1 MINAGVLALQ
11 ERVKTKSGLEY
22 QDVVPGQGPS
32 PTVGIQV
39 HFVTHCSARHVD
51 CVGVTSSWQL
61 AGGQMKRQTAALPP
75 LACARGSV

>member
-39 HFVTHCSARHVD
+39 HFDTRCSARHIK
-51 CVGVTSSWQL
+51 CMGVISFWQL
-61 AGGQMKRQTAALPP
+61 AGGQMKRQTEALPP
-75 LACARGSV
+75 LAYAQGSV